1 MLVDHAC
8 GHERMMGFYLVP
20 ERNRVI
26 CRARAAGE
34 LVPRLCERVPVWV
47 GSARV
52 HAAALVRAS
61 AIQLRAFEYAMFR
74 ALPARGGMR
83 DCACLVTTPVPTTA
97 C

>member
-8 GHERMMGFYLVP
+8 GHERMLGFYLVP
-20 ERNRVI
+20 VRNHVMCRAG
-26 CRARAAGE
+26 RARAAGE
-34 LVPRLCERVPVWV
+34 LVPRLCERAPVWV

-74 ALPARGGMR
+74 ALPDVA
-83 DCACLVTTPVPTTA
+83 
-97 C
+97 